1 MTTNLE
7 RRNSAAMR
15 SAQLAYDNAEPPC
28 DEDRYEYID
37 GQVEDLLS
45 GHDAD
50 HIPFFCRGMERG
62 FAERADEIIHAI
74 DDHEY
79 PLLQLVLAASNDN
92 HELAKKLA
100 QRFMPALVKLAENLV
115 EEKLNETTGY

>member
-1 MTTNLE
+1 MRYHGHE
-7 RRNSAAMR
+7 AMR
-15 SAQLAYDNAEPPC
+15 AAQLAHDHQLPDDQP
-28 DEDRYEYID
+28 DSSDYIRE
-37 GQVEDLLS
+37 QSEMLLTGFDS
-45 GHDAD
+45 D
-50 HIPFFCRGMERG
+50 HVPFFSRGQERG

-115 EEKLNETTGY
+115 EEKLNEATGY